1 MGESIGDWYN
11 CILQVS
17 AMMTLIQYCNKNV
30 SKTS

>member
-1 MGESIGDWYN
+1 MGESTSNWYN

-17 AMMTLIQYCNKNV
+17 AMIALIQYCNKNV